1 MRCGGSGAGARGR
14 RSPAVSPLHCHS
26 AEEGPRYNCSRM
38 DVYEELVRL
47 RRLGQK
53 CALATIVEKRGS
65 IPSYESAKLLV
76 REDGSMAG
84 TIGGG
89 CVEAEVWNAAREVI
103 ETEKPKHLS
112 FNLGQD
118 AAYDNG

>member
-1 MRCGGSGAGARGR
+1 
-14 RSPAVSPLHCHS
+14 
-26 AEEGPRYNCSRM
+26 M
-38 DVYEELVRL
+38 DIYDEIVRL

-53 CALATIVEKRGS
+53 AAIATIVQVRGS

-76 REDGSMAG
+76 REDGSMIG

-103 ETEKPKHLS
+103 ATENTDKLS
-112 FNLGQD
+112 RP
-118 AAYDNG
+118 